1 MNHLRLI
8 TLAVTLFTLCIISSM
23 SFAPAR
29 LAFAQGTDTETAT
42 GEPTATLTVTPQP
55 TRDNYLRPLIV
66 VQSYKASVSDI
77 TPGREFTLEIK
88 LGNEGKDTATN
99 IVAIFTSGDFFPRE
113 TGGVVAVDDLVPGD
127 KQKITQPLTTAFDL
141 WGKTVA
147 SLPVTV
153 NYTDP
158 TGAAFS
164 ESFTITFPI
173 AWGRIVSYATPTP
186 TPTVTPT
193 AFLRP
198 QLVITSYESDV
209 AQLEPGGQFVLT
221 VNVQNLGQATAKQV
235 TMILGGGGATG
246 DGGSGTSQPP
256 GGVSGGSGDLT
267 NFAPLES
274 SNVQSLG
281 DLPVGGAL
289 TADQNLIVNVSTNP
303 GAYPLKISFTY
314 VDNKNTIFTDDQVIT
329 LLVYGPPKLEIS
341 FYRDPGAFPA
351 GMPNMLPLQLVN
363 LGRKSALLGNMKVT
377 GEGADFSNNVILI
390 GNLDAGGF
398 FPLDATVIPYQVGAL
413 DLTITVSYTDDF
425 NQTQQFVQ
433 NLTLEVIEAPIE
445 GPGFEG
451 EPGTEG
457 GVEPP
462 TAPESFWQKVVRFF
476 RGLIGLDS
484 GVATP
489 EIPGE
494 MPPPGS
500 EGVPVGPPLKGP

>member
-1 MNHLRLI
+1 
-8 TLAVTLFTLCIISSM
+8 
-23 SFAPAR
+23 
-29 LAFAQGTDTETAT
+29 
-42 GEPTATLTVTPQP
+42 
-55 TRDNYLRPLIV
+55 
-66 VQSYKASVSDI
+66 
-77 TPGREFTLEIK
+77 
-88 LGNEGKDTATN
+88 
-99 IVAIFTSGDFFPRE
+99 
-113 TGGVVAVDDLVPGD
+113 
-127 KQKITQPLTTAFDL
+127 
-141 WGKTVA
+141 
-147 SLPVTV
+147 
-153 NYTDP
+153 
-158 TGAAFS
+158 
-164 ESFTITFPI
+164 
-173 AWGRIVSYATPTP
+173 
-186 TPTVTPT
+186 
-193 AFLRP
+193 
-198 QLVITSYESDV
+198 
-209 AQLEPGGQFVLT
+209 
-221 VNVQNLGQATAKQV
+221 
-235 TMILGGGGATG
+235 
-246 DGGSGTSQPP
+246 
-256 GGVSGGSGDLT
+256 
-267 NFAPLES
+267 
-274 SNVQSLG
+274 
-281 DLPVGGAL
+281 LPVGGAL

-314 VDNKNTIFTDDQVIT
+314 VDDKNTIFTDDQVIT

-433 NLTLEVIEAPIE
+433 NLSLEVIEAPIE

-462 TAPESFWQKVVRFF
+462 AAPESFWQKVVRFF

>member
-1 MNHLRLI
+1 MKHPPPI
-8 TLAVTLFTLCIISSM
+8 TLAVTLFTMCIVSSL
-23 SFAPAR
+23 SFAPTMLV
-29 LAFAQGTDTETAT
+29 LAQVTDTGTPSE
-42 GEPTATLTVTPQP
+42 EPTATLTVTPQP

-66 VQSYKASVSDI
+66 VQSYKASLSDI
-77 TPGREFTLEIK
+77 TPGVEFSVEIK
-88 LGNEGKDTATN
+88 LVNEGKETATN

-113 TGGVVAVDDLVPGD
+113 TGGVIAVNDLEPGD
-127 KQKITQPLTTAFDL
+127 KQKITQPMTTAFDL

-147 SLPVTV
+147 TLPVTV

-158 TGAAFS
+158 RGAAYS
-164 ESFTITFPI
+164 ESFSITFPI
-173 AWGRIVSYATPTP
+173 AWGRIVSYATATP

-198 QLVITSYESDV
+198 QLVITSYEIDV

-235 TMILGGGGATG
+235 TMILGGGGPTI
-246 DGGSGTSQPP
+246 DGGSGTSQPS

-267 NFAPLES
+267 NFAPLGS

-281 DLPVGGAL
+281 DLAVGGAL
-289 TADQNLIVNVSTNP
+289 TAQQDLIVNVSTNP

-314 VDNKNTIFTDDQVIT
+314 VDDKNTVFTDDQVIT

-341 FYRDPGAFPA
+341 FYRDPGVFTA

-363 LGRKSALLGNMKVT
+363 LGRKSVLLGNMKVT
-377 GEGADFSNNVILI
+377 GEAADFSNNVILI

-398 FPLDATVIPYQVGAL
+398 FPLDATVTPYQAGAL

-433 NLTLEVIEAPIE
+433 NLTVEVIEAPID

-462 TAPESFWQKVVRFF
+462 AAPESLWQKVVRFF

-484 GVATP
+484 GQATP
-489 EIPGE
+489 ETPGE
-494 MPPPGS
+494 MPPPDS